1 MTLTDSKI
9 YIDTAP
15 FIYYLEKSN
24 LYFDTAR
31 KFFIN
36 CRNQNAD
43 LITSTVTIE
52 EYCVY
57 PLSRNDEQSI
67 KNFYAFI
74 NGMNIKT
81 VSVNENVAIKAAE
94 IRAKYPSFKAL
105 DSIHLATAILSNCAA
120 FITNDKQ
127 LCQAKEIQVYTM
139 EDLK

>member
-31 KFFIN
+31 EFFIN

-43 LITSTVTIE
+43 LLTSTVTIE

-57 PLSRNDEQSI
+57 PLSRND
-67 KNFYAFI
+67 
-74 NGMNIKT
+74 
-81 VSVNENVAIKAAE
+81 
-94 IRAKYPSFKAL
+94 
-105 DSIHLATAILSNCAA
+105 
-120 FITNDKQ
+120 KQ
-127 LCQAKEIQVYTM
+127 LRQAKEIPVYTM
-139 EDLK
+139 EELK